1 MTPKTSTSKNPTIP
15 KRPRTSSSNPDTSYL
30 EYLRSPNLSKAFTQ
44 FSSKDVHQER
54 FVNFNDF
61 PNYDISNL
69 FNQTGLR
76 FIFSLDNKVA
86 CYPFL
91 VMLFYTNLQATSP
104 PPTRYIETI
113 VKNITIKLTPTQL
126 GTLLRVPTTGATLQ
140 SITIDNPAILQAM
153 FEDGTNFQP
162 GIFTRAFRPLPR
174 LVGRIISHNILQKSG
189 SFTYISNDL
198 AKFVYA
204 ILGGIPINWSRI
216 IYDTITKITP
226 TSTLAHGCILTH
238 IFRAFDVP
246 LTSETD
252 IHTGTVP
259 FDRFVIKRMHLPI
272 DPMEVDEEEEEE
284 EEGENEDQGKG
295 QGQGEEEEDDDDED
309 SSYQGNFDFDALI
322 TQVEN
327 LSTNQSKM
335 IVTQDRLV
343 ASHYV
348 MQHQLSRMRESQ
360 DEILRRF
367 NEQFPPPPQ

>member
-1 MTPKTSTSKNPTIP
+1 MASKKPSTSKKATTS
-15 KRPRTSSSNPDTSYL
+15 KRPRTSSNPDTSYL
-30 EYLRSPNLSKAFTQ
+30 QYLRTPNLTKAFTQ

-54 FVNFNDF
+54 FVNFGDF
-61 PNYDISNL
+61 PNYDISTL
-69 FNQTGLR
+69 FARTGLHNV
-76 FIFSLDNKVA
+76 FSLNNKVA

-91 VMLFYTNLQATSP
+91 VRLFYTNLEISSP
-104 PPTRYIETI
+104 PPNHFFETS
-113 VKNITIKLTPTQL
+113 VKNIPIKLSPIEL
-126 GTLLRVPTTGATLQ
+126 GTLLRIPTTGATLQ
-140 SITIDNPAILQAM
+140 SIKMDNPEILNLM
-153 FEDGTNFQP
+153 FEDGIRFKP

-174 LVGRIISHNILQKSG
+174 LVGRIISHNIQQKSG

-204 ILGGIPINWSRI
+204 ILGGISVNWSRI
-216 IYDTITKITP
+216 VYDTITKITS

-238 IFRAFDVP
+238 IFKAFDVS
-246 LTSETD
+246 LTSESD
-252 IHTGTVP
+252 IPSSTVP
-259 FDRFVIKRMHLPI
+259 FDRFVIKRMHLPL
-272 DPMEVDEEEEEE
+272 DPMEEDDEEEED
-284 EEGENEDQGKG
+284 EGEGQGE
-295 QGQGEEEEDDDDED
+295 GQGEEEEEED
-309 SSYQGNFDFDALI
+309 SSHQDSFDYSGLV